1 MPIQSTCKLIVAAK
15 DGTVVK
21 TVDLTRRR
29 TLTIG
34 RSPRCDLS
42 MDLESISRRHATMVL
57 LNGRWTMI
65 DNDSK
70 TGFKVD
76 NEKHDV
82 AGLADD
88 RPIQLGGA
96 FFWLQTNL
104 DSQLPSTKDSSQN
117 TLWIPP
123 EPETGKVNLNIM
135 DLEARP
141 LHQISADGELTTIGR
156 SDDCD
161 FCVPL
166 DGWSPVQLAVIQS
179 ASGTSILD
187 VSAQSQMRIQGISCR
202 RWSKRQSSLIR
213 CGDQLLQIEIED
225 PLQDRVDA
233 ASDDLK

>member
-29 TLTIG
+29 TLSIG

-82 AGLADD
+82 AALADD

-104 DSQLPSTKDSSQN
+104 KSSEN
-117 TLWIPP
+117 TLLIPP
-123 EPETGKVNLNIM
+123 EPETGKVNLIIM

-141 LHQISADGELTTIGR
+141 LHQIYTDGELTTIGR

-225 PLQDRVDA
+225 PLQDRVNA